1 MGKITTSLLI
11 FIGLLVLGCASKEES
26 QLAPVKSEPAK
37 TEKAEAKAT
46 KKLAVDKETGL
57 VIAEGFEIV
66 KANCTVACHSATLVT
81 QNRGNEKYWKDAIR
95 YMQKNQGL
103 WDLGSDEPL
112 IISYLATHYGQS
124 PVYRRAPL
132 KVKWQE

>member
-11 FIGLLVLGCASKEES
+11 VVGLLVLGCAPKEE
-26 QLAPVKSEPAK
+26 ATMTPAKTEPAK
-37 TEKAEAKAT
+37 TGKAEAKAS

-57 VIAEGFEIV
+57 VMAEGFEIV